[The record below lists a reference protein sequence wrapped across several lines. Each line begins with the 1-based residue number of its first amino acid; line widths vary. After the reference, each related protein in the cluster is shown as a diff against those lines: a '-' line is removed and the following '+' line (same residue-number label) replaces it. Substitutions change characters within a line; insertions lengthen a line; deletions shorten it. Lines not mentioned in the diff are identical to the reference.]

1 MPEEKKKK
9 KDKGKSFLETVREI
23 DEKERRMEEEAEEKR
38 RLIIEEK
45 KKKEREE
52 YDRKIREERI
62 ELMRLKQGVI
72 SESDKIETSPDELP
86 KLSFWKKI
94 VNFFYHSKW
103 WLLITV
109 FIVGVFTFMIV
120 DYITTVRPDMIVMV
134 LTDDST
140 LQISNDYLSDYFEQY
155 VDDRNEDGKVSVDI
169 YPIPVNSDIS
179 VSDYY
184 TGNMTKLSSQFQ
196 LADSIMIITDAVAN
210 KTILSDETLVNLE
223 ELFPDNRNVRGTG
236 FYIRDTDFMEKVG
249 YPDTV
254 LDRDICISLRK
265 VTNTYD
271 SIEEMQENYDYAF
284 GVLEKIMNDLPYE
297 QKNRTLAP
305 STEAAT
311 EGGMQ

>member
-1 MPEEKKKK
+1 MPDEKKK

-23 DEKERRMEEEAEEKR
+23 DEKEKRMEEEAEEKR
-38 RLIIEEK
+38 RLILEEK
-45 KKKEREE
+45 KKKEREA
-52 YDRKIREERI
+52 YDRKIQQERI

-72 SESDKIETSPDELP
+72 TESEMIPTKEDEKP

-94 VNFFYHSKW
+94 GNFFYHSKW
-103 WLLITV
+103 WLVITM

-134 LTDDST
+134 LADDPT
-140 LQISNDYLSDYFEQY
+140 LQTSSSYLSDYFEQY
-155 VDDRNEDGKVSVDI
+155 VDDLNGDGEVSVDI
-169 YPIPVNSDIS
+169 YPIPVDDDIH
-179 VSDYY
+179 VADYY

-196 LADSIMIITDAVAN
+196 LADAIMVITDAVAN
-210 KTILSDETLVNLE
+210 ETILSDETLVNLE

-254 LDRDICISLRK
+254 LDRDICIGLRK
-265 VTNTYD
+265 VTKTYD
-271 SIEEMQENYDYAF
+271 SIEKMQENYDYAYS
-284 GVLEKIMNDLPYE
+284 VLEKIIDDLPYE
-297 QKNRTLAP
+297 QKNRTLTP
-305 STEAAT
+305 EAAA

>member
-1 MPEEKKKK
+1 MPEDKKK

-23 DEKERRMEEEAEEKR
+23 DEKERRMEEEAEEKH
-38 RLIIEEK
+38 RLILEEK

-52 YDRKIREERI
+52 YDKKIQQERI

-72 SESDKIETSPDELP
+72 TESEMIPTKEDEKP

-94 VNFFYHSKW
+94 GNFFYHSKW

-109 FIVGVFTFMIV
+109 FIVGVFTFLTV

-134 LTDDST
+134 LADDPT
-140 LQISNDYLSDYFEQY
+140 LQTSSVYLSDYFEQY
-155 VDDRNEDGKVSVDI
+155 VDDLNGDGEVSVDI
-169 YPIPVNSDIS
+169 YPIPVGDDIS
-179 VSDYY
+179 TADYY

-196 LADSIMIITDAVAN
+196 LADAIMVITDAVAN
-210 KTILSDETLVNLE
+210 KTILSDETLVDLE

-254 LDRDICISLRK
+254 LDRDICIGLRK
-265 VTNTYD
+265 VTKTYD
-271 SIEEMQENYDYAF
+271 SIEKMQENYDYAYS
-284 GVLEKIMNDLPYE
+284 VLEKIMDDLPYE
-297 QKNRTLAP
+297 QKSRTLTPEVNA
-305 STEAAT
+305 
-311 EGGMQ
+311 EGGVQ

>member
-1 MPEEKKKK
+1 MSKEKKK

-38 RLIIEEK
+38 RLILEEK

-52 YDRKIREERI
+52 YDRKIKQERI
-62 ELMRLKQGVI
+62 ELMRLKQVVF
-72 SESDKIETSPDELP
+72 SESDKIETTPDELP

-94 VNFFYHSKW
+94 GNFFYHSKW
-103 WLLITV
+103 WLIITV
-109 FIVGVFTFMIV
+109 FIVGVFSYLII

-134 LTDDST
+134 LTDDPT
-140 LQISNDYLSDYFEQY
+140 LQISNDYLSNYFEQY
-155 VDDRNEDGKVSVDI
+155 VDDRNDDGEVSVDI
-169 YPIPVNSDIS
+169 YPIPVNNDIS

-196 LADSIMIITDAVAN
+196 LADAIMIITDAVAN
-210 KTILSDETLVNLE
+210 EVILSDETLVDLE
-223 ELFPDNRNVRGTG
+223 EIFPDNRNVRGTG
-236 FYIRDTDFMEKVG
+236 FYIRDTDFMEQAG

-265 VTNTYD
+265 VTKTYD
-271 SIEEMQENYDYAF
+271 SIKEMQENYDYAF
-284 GVLEKIMNDLPYE
+284 SVLEKMMEDLPYE
-297 QKNRTLAP
+297 QKNRTLTP